1 MIWKFVKRNKAFSG
15 ATLVVAVVVLWGSVV
30 NFLARR
36 EAEAAN
42 GQTKERTEKAVP
54 ALVKAA
60 RLGVVQRDYQNAL
73 DQVNL
78 ALVYAPDD
86 ADALLLKGQL
96 LIVQQDFAGALP
108 ILEKY
113 LSQRSSDAEAK
124 TLLLLC
130 QKPHPDD
137 EATSLAFARIF
148 NRQEAYGL
156 IDGVLARHGKTSVE
170 ARNFLL
176 QKYRKK
182 LDESWPGLGGRL
194 DVTTDGLRLEF
205 RNLLAL
211 RDLAPLR
218 GMPLAYL
225 DLSFSAQ
232 VQDLTPLKG
241 MQLTSLDLWACDLV
255 NDLTP
260 LRGMPLTFFST
271 SSNRLT
277 DLTPLQGMP
286 LKILHFGHCG
296 AIRDLTP
303 LQDLELTEVRFT
315 LGPVAKNM
323 HQLRRMKSLKTIV
336 IADRGTFT
344 AADFWKRYDAG
355 EFK

>member
-1 MIWKFVKRNKAFSG
+1 MLWKFVKRNKALST
-15 ATLVVAVVVLWGSVV
+15 ATVVVAAVLVWSSVV

-36 EAEAAN
+36 EAEVAN
-42 GQTKERTEKAVP
+42 SQTKERTEQAVP

-78 ALVYAPDD
+78 ALAYSPDN

-96 LIVQQDFAGALP
+96 LIVQQDFTGARTY
-108 ILEKY
+108 LEKF
-113 LSQRSSDAEAK
+113 LVQNKSDAQAK
-124 TLLLLC
+124 ALLDLC

-137 EATSLAFARIF
+137 EATSLAFARVF
-148 NRQEAYGL
+148 NQQEAYGL
-156 IDGVLARHGKTSVE
+156 IDGALARYGNTSAQ
-170 ARNFLL
+170 ARTVLL

-182 LDESWPGLGGRL
+182 IEESWPGLGARL
-194 DVTTDGLRLEF
+194 DVTTDGLRLDF
-205 RNLLAL
+205 NNLADL

-218 GMPLAYL
+218 DLPLTYL
-225 DLSFSAQ
+225 DLSFSPQ

-241 MQLTSLDLWACDLV
+241 MQLTSLNLWSCDLV
-255 NDLTP
+255 SDLTP
-260 LRGMPLTFFST
+260 LRSMPLTHFSS

-286 LKILHFGHCG
+286 LKIIHFGHCAG
-296 AIRDLTP
+296 IRDLTP
-303 LQDLELTEVRFT
+303 LHDLELTAMRF
-315 LGPVAKNM
+315 GPGPIARNM
-323 HQLRRMKSLKTIV
+323 YQLRRMKSLRTIDV
-336 IADRGTFT
+336 TDRGTFT
-344 AADFWKRYDAG
+344 AAEFWKRYDAG